1 MPRLRVAVVSTFFP
15 NASAPYRTL
24 FVQHLV
30 SALAD
35 HADITVVAPIPY
47 APPWPKRPRWTA
59 LRQVPYAARSGVS
72 PVEHPRYI
80 VIPKVPAFSG
90 LTYALAVAPAL
101 RRAAAAG
108 GIDVIHVHCAYPD
121 AVGVALVARALGI
134 PFVITTHGSDINIY
148 AMRKSLRRQI
158 RWALSQ
164 AAAIIA
170 VSEDLRT
177 KICTLAPGLA
187 PRVLCIPCSGV
198 NPAVF
203 QVGEQSGGRAEHGLD
218 PAARVALFVGN
229 LVPIKGLD
237 TLLAAWRILIANGSI
252 GARDRLIFIGDGP
265 LRAHFLEAA
274 ASVTLAGTL
283 KVLGPLPQG
292 QIASWMRAASVL
304 CLSSLH
310 EGMPNVVV
318 EALASGLP
326 VVATAVGG
334 IPTLV
339 TPAINGYLVPSGDP
353 GQLAEA
359 LTRAF
364 DRKWDARQ
372 IAVTVAGYNWPALA
386 ARNLEVLVSAVSV
399 QTIR

>member
-1 MPRLRVAVVSTFFP
+1 
-15 NASAPYRTL
+15 
-24 FVQHLV
+24 
-30 SALAD
+30 
-35 HADITVVAPIPY
+35 
-47 APPWPKRPRWTA
+47 
-59 LRQVPYAARSGVS
+59 
-72 PVEHPRYI
+72 
-80 VIPKVPAFSG
+80 
-90 LTYALAVAPAL
+90 
-101 RRAAAAG
+101 
-108 GIDVIHVHCAYPD
+108 
-121 AVGVALVARALGI
+121 LVARALGI
-134 PFVITTHGSDINIY
+134 PFVITAHGSDVNIY

-158 RWALSQ
+158 LWAMSQ

-177 KICTLAPGLA
+177 KICTLAPSLA
-187 PRVLCIPCSGV
+187 PRVRCIPCSGV

-237 TLLAAWRILIANGSI
+237 TLLEAWRILVANGSI

-265 LRAHFLEAA
+265 LRTHVLEAA

-339 TPAINGYLVPSGDP
+339 IPAINGYLVPSGDP

-386 ARNLEVLVSAVSV
+386 ARNLEVLVSAVPV